1 MITAISKI
9 KTKTIVYKFRTFFL
23 PYSLEINLSEVSF
36 GNILSNIL
44 IIKCYKWPWSEVMF
58 LTVTITKALW
68 FITVL

>member
-9 KTKTIVYKFRTFFL
+9 KTKTIVYKFRTYFI

-44 IIKCYKWPWSEVMF
+44 IRKCYN
-58 LTVTITKALW
+58 
-68 FITVL
+68 

>member
-9 KTKTIVYKFRTFFL
+9 KTKTIVYKFRTYFI
-23 PYSLEINLSEVSF
+23 PYSQEINLSEVSF

-44 IIKCYKWPWSEVMF
+44 IRKCYNWPWSEVMF